1 MNAPTLFEEV
11 PAPVA
16 GALPS
21 LALPEPLLVIT
32 ARGVPGPQGS
42 KTRTASGGMRESSA
56 KVKPWRAEVAWR
68 TLEARTKRRGWRP
81 LLGPVALSVVFTFDR
96 PKSHYGKGRNA
107 SRLLPSA
114 PVRPDVKPDLDKVLR
129 ATKDALTE
137 GGAYRDDAQV
147 VEMLRLGKWYATDHG
162 RVPDVL
168 DGPGAVIR
176 VWSLAAGGDG

>member
-1 MNAPTLFEEV
+1 MFEEV
-11 PAPVA
+11 PAPAA
-16 GALPS
+16 GALPP
-21 LALPEPLLVIT
+21 LALSQPLLVVT

-56 KVKPWRAEVAWR
+56 KVKPWRDTVAWR
-68 TLEARTKRRGWRP
+68 ALEARTKKRGWRP

-114 PVRPDVKPDLDKVLR
+114 PVRPDVKPDLDKILR
-129 ATKDALTE
+129 ATLDALTT
-137 GGAYRDDAQV
+137 GGVYRDDAQV
-147 VEMLRLGKWYATDHG
+147 VDFRGLGKHYSTDHG